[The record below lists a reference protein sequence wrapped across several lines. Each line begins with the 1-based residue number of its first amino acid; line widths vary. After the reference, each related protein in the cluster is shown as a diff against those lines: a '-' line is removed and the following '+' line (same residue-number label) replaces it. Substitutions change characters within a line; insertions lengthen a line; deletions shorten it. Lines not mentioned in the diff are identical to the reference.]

1 MHTSHVLRRAALP
14 VALGLLLAS
23 GHAGAQSNPSA
34 TTAPAPLS
42 QAELSALVQQQAL
55 QIQQLEAR
63 LRAVEGGAATVASPS
78 AATAPAAPAALE
90 QRVAAVE
97 KAQSKAPKVSW
108 SKGAPE
114 FSSADGTTTF
124 RPRGRLFVDQ
134 SSTSGSDHGG
144 RNLSGTEIRS
154 VRLGAEGRYGVLGWA
169 VEGDFADNAVAW
181 KSVYA
186 TVDHRLFG
194 QSADLTIGN
203 RLNDRGL
210 DGSSSTSN
218 TPFQDRNVVGTL
230 VMPQRGLFGVGLTE
244 RVYGKGWHA
253 SLSVAGNDLNNS
265 GSDNDSLT
273 WATRVHWNPLLSSDA
288 TVHLAAWAFHEEIPG
303 GASGVLRSSAISG
316 HFNDEIKIAPG
327 TLVGTDRSNA
337 WGVEAAGFFGPFWAS
352 GEWGTRNLRGVDAS
366 GRYDLDH
373 DAWSVGAGW
382 FIAGATPSY
391 SAKGGTWGKVK
402 VAEPV
407 TSGGRGAFE
416 LKARYEDVDYAELPT
431 GGTGSAWTL
440 GGNWYLNDYSRV
452 MLDVVRW
459 KTDNR
464 SGAYVGPDEG
474 TTFNTRLQLTF

>member
-1 MHTSHVLRRAALP
+1 MKTSRVLRSAALP

-23 GHAGAQSNPSA
+23 GHAGARPAADGSS
-34 TTAPAPLS
+34 APASLS
-42 QAELSALVQQQAL
+42 QAELSALVRQQAL

-63 LRAVEGGAATVASPS
+63 LQAMEGRAAATT
-78 AATAPAAPAALE
+78 AAPLPVPAAAPALD
-90 QRVAAVE
+90 QRLASVEAAQ
-97 KAQSKAPKVSW
+97 AKAPKVSW
-108 SKGAPE
+108 SKGAPQ
-114 FSSADGTTTF
+114 FTSADGAASF

-134 SSTSGSDHGG
+134 SSTSGSDHAA

-154 VRLGAEGRYGVLGWA
+154 VRLGAEGRYGILGYA
-169 VEGDFADNAVAW
+169 VEGDFADNEVAW

-194 QSADLTIGN
+194 RPADLTVGN

-230 VMPQRGLFGVGLTE
+230 MLPQRGLFGVGLTE
-244 RVYGKGWHA
+244 RVYGSRWHA

-273 WATRVHWNPLLSSDA
+273 WATRAHWNPRLSRDA

-303 GASGVLRSSAISG
+303 GATGVLRSSAISG
-316 HFNDEIKIAPG
+316 HFNDEIRIAPG
-327 TLVGTDRSNA
+327 ALPGTDRSDA
-337 WGVEAAGFFGPFWAS
+337 WGVEAAGFFGRAWAS
-352 GEWGTRNLRGVDAS
+352 GEWGTRTLRGLDAN

-382 FIAGATPSY
+382 FVAGAVPGY
-391 SAKGGTWGKVK
+391 AAKAGTWGKVK

-407 TSGGRGAFE
+407 TSGGAGAFE
-416 LKARYEDVDYAELPT
+416 LKARYEAVDYAELPT
-431 GGTGSAWTL
+431 GGTGHAWTA
-440 GGNWYLNDYSRV
+440 GANWYLNDYSRV

-459 KTDNR
+459 QTDNR
-464 SGAYVGPDEG
+464 SGAYRGTDQG

>member
-1 MHTSHVLRRAALP
+1 MHTFHVLPRAALP

-23 GHAGAQSNPSA
+23 GHAGAQAVSSPAN
-34 TTAPAPLS
+34 APAPLG

-63 LRAVEGGAATVASPS
+63 LRAVEGGTPA
-78 AATAPAAPAALE
+78 AAPAVQAPVLE

-97 KAQSKAPKVSW
+97 AAQSKAPKVSW

-114 FSSADGTTTF
+114 FSSADGDITF

-134 SSTSGSDHGG
+134 SSTSGSDHAG

-154 VRLGAEGRYGVLGWA
+154 VRLGAEGRYGILGWA
-169 VEGDFADNAVAW
+169 VEGDFADNEVAW

-186 TVDHRLFG
+186 TVDHSLFG
-194 QSADLTIGN
+194 RPADLTIGN

-230 VMPQRGLFGVGLTE
+230 MLPQRGLFGVGLTE

-253 SLSVAGNDLNNS
+253 SVSVAGNDLNNS
-265 GSDNDSLT
+265 GSSNDSLT
-273 WATRVHWNPLLSSDA
+273 WATRVHWNPLLTKDA
-288 TVHLAAWAFHEEIPG
+288 TVHLAGWAFHEEISA
-303 GASGVLRSSAISG
+303 GASGVLRSAAISG
-316 HFNDEIKIAPG
+316 HYNDEIKIAPG
-327 TLVGTDRSNA
+327 TLLGAERSNA
-337 WGVEAAGFFGPFWAS
+337 WGLEAAGYFGRFWTS
-352 GEWGTRNLRGVDAS
+352 GEWGTRNLRGIDAS

-373 DAWSVGAGW
+373 EAWSVGAGW
-382 FIAGATPSY
+382 FVAGARPAY
-391 SAKGGTWGKVK
+391 SAKAGTWGKVK
-402 VAEPV
+402 VDEPV
-407 TSGGRGAFE
+407 TAGGHGAFE

-431 GGTGSAWTL
+431 GGTGRAWTL

-464 SGAYVGPDEG
+464 SGAYVGPDQG
-474 TTFNTRLQLTF
+474 TTFNTRLQLVF

>member
-1 MHTSHVLRRAALP
+1 MHTSHVLPRAALS

-23 GHAGAQSNPSA
+23 GHAGAQTS
-34 TTAPAPLS
+34 TAPAPLS
-42 QAELSALVQQQAL
+42 QAELSQLVQRQAL

-63 LRAVEGGAATVASPS
+63 LRAVEGNA
-78 AATAPAAPAALE
+78 APAAAPALE

-97 KAQSKAPKVSW
+97 TAQSKAPKVSW

-114 FSSADGTTTF
+114 FSSADGESTF

-134 SSTSGSDHGG
+134 SGTSGSGYG
-144 RNLSGTEIRS
+144 ARNLSGTEIRS
-154 VRLGAEGRYGVLGWA
+154 VRLGAEGRHGVLGYV

-186 TVDHRLFG
+186 SVDHTLFG
-194 QSADLTIGN
+194 QAADLTIGN

-230 VMPQRGLFGVGLTE
+230 MLPQRGLFGVGLTE
-244 RVYGKGWHA
+244 RVYGNGWHA
-253 SLSVAGNDLNNS
+253 SVSVAGNDLNNS

-273 WATRVHWNPLLSSDA
+273 WATRVHWNPVLGRNA
-288 TVHLAAWAFHEEIPG
+288 TVHLAGWAFHEEISA

-327 TLVGTDRSNA
+327 TLLGAERSNA
-337 WGVEAAGFFGPFWAS
+337 WGLEAAGFFGPFWTS
-352 GEWGTRNLRGVDAS
+352 GEWGTRTLRGVDAR

-373 DAWSVGAGW
+373 AAWAVGAGW
-382 FIAGATPSY
+382 FVSGARPSY
-391 SAKGGTWGKVK
+391 SAKAGTWGKVK

-407 TSGGRGAFE
+407 TAGGHGAFE

-431 GGTGSAWTL
+431 GGTGRAWTV

-459 KTDNR
+459 RTDNR
-464 SGAYVGPDEG
+464 GGAYTGPDEG
-474 TTFNTRLQLTF
+474 TTFNTRLQLVF